1 MRSLL
6 AAKSRPHLSVD
17 HPTGIIGWKGFEAIR
32 RVFLPALAGGVLA
45 TILVVYFQ
53 RGFIPGD
60 SFTYLAA
67 GERLNAG
74 HSLYALVPGDRP
86 VDLHPPFWTVPF
98 LSPPPMGV
106 LMRPFALLPGDAGA
120 YAWWS
125 LCLIGIGVVLAALF
139 RRRPATTSVAV
150 IVLAIPIAYEIGVG
164 NVNALLLAAAI
175 ACWLLARD
183 GQPRTAGALAA
194 VMFAVKLTPLPIA
207 AWVVGTGGRRGVGGL
222 LAGLIVVGLVSILGA
237 GLEAHFAYLDVA
249 RTTATTGLSELSPG
263 GLARTLGLPDPIPTL
278 VPTALLV
285 IGSLLAWVLARRN
298 RQAAGFG
305 VAVVAW
311 TFGSAV
317 VNVNTPTLLLALLA
331 PMAWPWP
338 RDRDAGPATPVD
350 SSMRARPPNAGSDP
364 DLLLRSI

>member
-6 AAKSRPHLSVD
+6 AAKSRPHLSVY
-17 HPTGIIGWKGFEAIR
+17 HPAEITGWKGFEAIR
-32 RVFLPALAGGVLA
+32 MVFLPALAGGVLA

-74 HSLYALVPGDRP
+74 HSL
-86 VDLHPPFWTVPF
+86 
-98 LSPPPMGV
+98 
-106 LMRPFALLPGDAGA
+106 FALLPGDAGA

-207 AWVVGTGGRRGVGGL
+207 AWVVGTSGRRGVAGL
-222 LAGLIVVGLVSILGA
+222 L
-237 GLEAHFAYLDVA
+237 
-249 RTTATTGLSELSPG
+249 
-263 GLARTLGLPDPIPTL
+263 
-278 VPTALLV
+278 
-285 IGSLLAWVLARRN
+285 
-298 RQAAGFG
+298 
-305 VAVVAW
+305 
-311 TFGSAV
+311 
-317 VNVNTPTLLLALLA
+317 
-331 PMAWPWP
+331 
-338 RDRDAGPATPVD
+338 
-350 SSMRARPPNAGSDP
+350 
-364 DLLLRSI
+364 

>member
-1 MRSLL
+1 
-6 AAKSRPHLSVD
+6 V
-17 HPTGIIGWKGFEAIR
+17 
-32 RVFLPALAGGVLA
+32 LPALAGGVLA

-86 VDLHPPFWTVPF
+86 VDVHPPFWTVPF

-120 YAWWS
+120 YAWWVV
-125 LCLIGIGVVLAALF
+125 CLIAIGTVLGVLL
-139 RRRPATTSVAV
+139 RRRPATTSAAV
-150 IVLAIPIAYEIGVG
+150 IVLSIPLAYEIGVG

-183 GQPRTAGALAA
+183 GRPHAAGALAA

-207 AWVVGTGGRRGVGGL
+207 AWVVGTGGRRGLGGL
-222 LAGLIVVGLVSILGA
+222 LAGLIVVGLVSLLGA
-237 GLEAHFAYLDVA
+237 GIDAHFAYLDVA

-263 GLARTLGLPDPIPTL
+263 WLARTLGLPDPIPTL
-278 VPTALLV
+278 VPTALLLG
-285 IGSLLAWVLARRN
+285 GSILAWILARRD

-305 VAVVAW
+305 VAVIAW

-331 PMAWPWP
+331 PIAWPW
-338 RDRDAGPATPVD
+338 RSERDAGLGAAAD
-350 SSMRARPPNAGSDP
+350 A
-364 DLLLRSI
+364 SIRFA